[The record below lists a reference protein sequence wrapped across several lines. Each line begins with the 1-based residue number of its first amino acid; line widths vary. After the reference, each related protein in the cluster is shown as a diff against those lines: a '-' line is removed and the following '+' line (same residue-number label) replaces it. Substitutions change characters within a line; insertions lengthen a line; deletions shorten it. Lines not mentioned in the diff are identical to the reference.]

1 MLSWVIVMKRRI
13 FITNTIVV
21 VLALVALL
29 LISSEVIRRVSDH
42 YTSQAPPE
50 EDPGAAQAAELL
62 ESWEDS
68 GGWQEL
74 NLQLEALGYHL
85 YAARDG
91 EEVFSSLSPL
101 QSDLLRHGGIPASWP
116 EGEAAEMWNGA
127 ALLVGIQS
135 GGYTLVAMSR
145 PDLPEFFGQQRPQA
159 EASLLSLLIIG
170 AAAILLIVSLSL
182 ISTHFQVK
190 HIMRPV
196 NALADAARRV
206 EAGDYTRPV
215 GYGGQDEFTAVCAA
229 FEQMQRH
236 LLEEREKN
244 AAYERARTELVAG
257 ISHDLRT
264 PLTSVQ
270 GYLKGLRDGVA
281 NTEEKRARY
290 LDIAYRKA
298 HDMDRLLQRL
308 FDFSRLETGSLP
320 LSPVRTDL
328 GEFARE
334 YARSAAGELAE
345 KGGRFVLRGAPAP
358 HPVRMDREQMK
369 RVLDNLTENAL
380 RYAGAEELVL
390 TLTVWRGQDM
400 EKLRFADNGR
410 GVPEE
415 QLPHLFEQ
423 FWRGDQSRGK
433 TSGEGSGLGLYIVK
447 YIVEAQGG
455 AVAAWNDGGLVI
467 ELALPCEEELYA
479 QHSDRGG

>member
-1 MLSWVIVMKRRI
+1 MLKWVSVMKRRI
-13 FITNTIVV
+13 FLYNTVVV
-21 VLALVALL
+21 VLALAALL
-29 LISSEVIRRVSDH
+29 LISSEVVRRVGGG
-42 YTSQAPPE
+42 YAGQPPPE
-50 EDPGAAQAAELL
+50 DPPNVAVVRELL
-62 ESWEDS
+62 ENWDS
-68 GGWQEL
+68 GGWAEL
-74 NLQLEALGYHL
+74 GRRLEGLGYQL
-85 YAARDG
+85 QVSRDG
-91 EEVFSSLSPL
+91 AEIFSTLSDVQREMLPM
-101 QSDLLRHGGIPASWP
+101 GGARSWP
-116 EGEAAEMWNGA
+116 EGEAEDVWNGK
-127 ALLVGIQS
+127 ALLVGIQL
-135 GGYTLVAMSR
+135 GEDTLIAMGR
-145 PDLPEFFGQQRPQA
+145 PEIPEVFGQQRPQA

-170 AAAILLIVSLSL
+170 AAAIVLIVSLSL
-182 ISTHFQVK
+182 VSTHFQVR

-206 EAGDYTRPV
+206 EAGDYTQPV
-215 GYGGQDEFTAVCAA
+215 GYDGKDEFTAVCAA

-244 AAYERARTELVAG
+244 AAYERARTDLVAG

>member
-1 MLSWVIVMKRRI
+1 MLEWVSVMKRRI
-13 FITNTIVV
+13 FLYNTVVV
-21 VLALVALL
+21 VLALAALL
-29 LISSEVIRRVSDH
+29 LISSEVVRRVGGG
-42 YTSQAPPE
+42 YAGQPPPE
-50 EDPGAAQAAELL
+50 DPPNVAVVRELL
-62 ESWEDS
+62 ENWDS
-68 GGWQEL
+68 GDGWTEL
-74 NLQLEALGYHL
+74 ARRLEGLGYQL
-85 YAARDG
+85 QVNRDG
-91 EEVFSSLSPL
+91 AEVFSTLSAVQREMLP
-101 QSDLLRHGGIPASWP
+101 RGNAAAWP
-116 EGEAAEMWNGA
+116 EGEAADIWNGK
-127 ALLVGIQS
+127 ALLVGTQL
-135 GGYTLVAMSR
+135 GDYTVIAMGR
-145 PDLPEFFGQQRPQA
+145 PEIPEVFGRQRPQA

-170 AAAILLIVSLSL
+170 AAAIVLIVFLSL
-182 ISTHFQVK
+182 VSTHFQVR

-206 EAGDYTRPV
+206 EAGDYTQPV
-215 GYGGQDEFTAVCAA
+215 GYDGKDEFTAVCAA

-244 AAYERARTELVAG
+244 AAYERARTDLVAG

-467 ELALPCEEELYA
+467 ELALPCEEEPYA

>member
-29 LISSEVIRRVSDH
+29 LISSEVIRRVNMH
-42 YTSQAPPE
+42 YDEHARWDD
-50 EDPGAAQAAELL
+50 EDPHAGQVQALLEGWDAETGSWAEL
-62 ESWEDS
+62 SW
-68 GGWQEL
+68 
-74 NLQLEALGYHL
+74 QLGELGYQL
-85 YAARDG
+85 YVSEGDM
-91 EEVFSSLSPL
+91 ELFSSLSPV
-101 QSDLLRHGGIPASWP
+101 QTELLWHSGAHTTWP
-116 EGEAAEMWNGA
+116 EGQAVDLWTGI
-127 ALLVGIQS
+127 ALMVGIQS
-135 GGYTLVAMSR
+135 GPYTIVSIGHPDIPEVFGRQRLQGEAM
-145 PDLPEFFGQQRPQA
+145 
-159 EASLLSLLIIG
+159 LLSLLIIG
-170 AAAILLIVSLSL
+170 TIAIVLIVFLSL

-244 AAYERARTELVAG
+244 AAYERARTDLVAG

-281 NTEEKRARY
+281 STEEKRAQY
-290 LDIAYRKA
+290 VDIAYRKA
-298 HDMDRLLQRL
+298 CDMEVLLQRL
-308 FDFSRLETGSLP
+308 FDFSRMETGSLP
-320 LSPVRTDL
+320 LSPVRADL
-328 GEFARE
+328 GEFVRDYIRGTE
-334 YARSAAGELAE
+334 GELAQR
-345 KGGRFVLRGAPAP
+345 GGRFVLRGAPAP
-358 HPVRMDREQMK
+358 HPVRMDTGQMG
-369 RVLDNLTENAL
+369 RVLANLMDNAL
-380 RYAGAEELVL
+380 RYAGAEPLVL
-390 TLTVWRGQDM
+390 TLTVWRGGGT
-400 EKLRFADNGR
+400 ERLRFADNGR

-423 FWRGDQSRGK
+423 FWRGDASRSGK
-433 TSGEGSGLGLYIVK
+433 NGEGSGLGLYIVRH
-447 YIVEAQGG
+447 IVEAHGG
-455 AVAAWNDGGLVI
+455 TVTAWNDGGLVFEI
-467 ELALPCEEELYA
+467 SLPCEEELYA
-479 QHSDRGG
+479 

>member
-116 EGEAAEMWNGA
+116 EGEAAEIWNGA

-244 AAYERARTELVAG
+244 AAYERARTDLVAG

-281 NTEEKRARY
+281 STEEKRAQY
-290 LDIAYRKA
+290 VDIAYRKA
-298 HDMDRLLQRL
+298 CDMEVLLQRL
-308 FDFSRLETGSLP
+308 FDFSRMETGSLP
-320 LSPVRTDL
+320 LSPERADL
-328 GEFARE
+328 GEFVRD
-334 YARSAAGELAE
+334 YIRSTEGELAQR
-345 KGGRFVLRGAPAP
+345 GGRFVLRGAPAP
-358 HPVRMDREQMK
+358 HPVRIDTGQMG
-369 RVLDNLTENAL
+369 RVLANLTDNAL
-380 RYAGAEELVL
+380 RYAGAEPLVL
-390 TLTVWRGQDM
+390 TLTVWRGGGT
-400 EKLRFADNGR
+400 ERLRFADNGR

-415 QLPHLFEQ
+415 QLPCLFEQ
-423 FWRGDQSRGK
+423 FWRGDASRSGK
-433 TSGEGSGLGLYIVK
+433 NGEGSGLGLYIVRH
-447 YIVEAQGG
+447 IVEAHGG
-455 AVAAWNDGGLVI
+455 TVTAWNDGGLVFEI
-467 ELALPCEEELYA
+467 SLPCEEELYA
-479 QHSDRGG
+479 

>member
-74 NLQLEALGYHL
+74 NLQLEALGYQL
-85 YAARDG
+85 YAVRDG
-91 EEVFSSLSPL
+91 AEVFSSLSPL

-116 EGEAAEMWNGA
+116 EGEAAELWNGA

-145 PDLPEFFGQQRPQA
+145 PDLPEFFGRQRPQA

-244 AAYERARTELVAG
+244 AAYERARTDLVAG

-281 NTEEKRARY
+281 STEEKRAQY
-290 LDIAYRKA
+290 VDIAYRKA
-298 HDMDRLLQRL
+298 CDMEVLLQRL
-308 FDFSRLETGSLP
+308 FDFSRMETGSLP
-320 LSPVRTDL
+320 MSPVRADL
-328 GEFARE
+328 GEFVRDYIRGTE
-334 YARSAAGELAE
+334 GELAQR
-345 KGGRFVLRGAPAP
+345 GGRFVLRGAPAP
-358 HPVRMDREQMK
+358 HPVRMDTGQMGQFGFFYLAEYLNMFIIAA
-369 RVLDNLTENAL
+369 VATTMFLGGWQPLHISGWDGFNAVMD
-380 RYAGAEELVL
+380 YIPSF
-390 TLTVWRGQDM
+390 VW
-400 EKLRFADNGR
+400 F
-410 GVPEE
+410 
-415 QLPHLFEQ
+415 F
-423 FWRGDQSRGK
+423 GK
-433 TSGEGSGLGLYIVK
+433 TFFCVF
-447 YIVEAQGG
+447 
-455 AVAAWNDGGLVI
+455 
-467 ELALPCEEELYA
+467 LALWVRWTFPRLRIDQLLNLEWKVLMPICLVNLILMA
-479 QHSDRGG
+479 IVVIL

>member
-74 NLQLEALGYHL
+74 NLQLEALGYQL
-85 YAARDG
+85 YAVRDG
-91 EEVFSSLSPL
+91 AEVFSSLSPL

-116 EGEAAEMWNGA
+116 EGEAAELWNGA

-145 PDLPEFFGQQRPQA
+145 PDLPEFFGRQRPQT

-281 NTEEKRARY
+281 NTEEKKARY

-334 YARSAAGELAE
+334 YARGAAGELAE

>member
-74 NLQLEALGYHL
+74 NLQLEALGYQL
-85 YAARDG
+85 YVVRDG
-91 EEVFSSLSPL
+91 AEVFSSLSPL

-215 GYGGQDEFTAVCAA
+215 GYGGQDEFTAVFTA
-229 FEQMQRH
+229 FDHMQEH
-236 LLEEREKN
+236 LLAEREKN
-244 AAYERARTELVAG
+244 AAYERARTDLVAG

-264 PLTSVQ
+264 PLTSVK

-281 NTEEKRARY
+281 NTPEKQRQY
-290 LDIAYRKA
+290 VDIAYRKA
-298 HDMDRLLQRL
+298 CDMDVLLQRL
-308 FDFSRLETGSLP
+308 FYFSKMETGALP
-320 LSPVRTDL
+320 IFLERADL
-328 GEFARE
+328 GEFVRKFAVE
-334 YARSAAGELAE
+334 AGRELAE
-345 KGGRFVLRGAPAP
+345 KGGTVEVRGAPAP
-358 HPVRMDREQMK
+358 HPVRIDTEQMI
-369 RVLDNLTENAL
+369 RVLSNLTSNAV
-380 RYAGAEELVL
+380 RYAGAEPLAL
-390 TLTVWRGQDM
+390 TLTVWRERDR
-400 EKLRFADNGR
+400 ERLRFADNGQ
-410 GVPEE
+410 GVPED

-423 FWRGDQSRGK
+423 FWRGDQARTSRG
-433 TSGEGSGLGLYIVK
+433 GEGSGLGLYIVK
-447 YIVEAQGG
+447 YIIEAHGG
-455 AVAAWNDGGLVI
+455 TVTARNDHGLVFEI
-467 ELALPCEEELYA
+467 ALPCDEEGL
-479 QHSDRGG
+479 